1 MSSPTSKNPADW
13 CIVGSTRRQV
23 SVLPESEYLRG
34 CVTAPRLIIM
44 RGIAAT
50 HADDISIELMLLRS
64 NFIPGEGQKTM
75 QVTS

>member
-1 MSSPTSKNPADW
+1 M
-13 CIVGSTRRQV
+13 
-23 SVLPESEYLRG
+23 LPESEYLRG

-64 NFIPGEGQKTM
+64 NFIPGEGQKM
-75 QVTS
+75 LQVTL